1 MNYAVIAALIAVGV
15 TGPDSEIGVVLDS
28 LFPLLSSAF
37 DYTMVVLSAAFDL
50 ALALVAIAL

>member
-15 TGPDSEIGVVLDS
+15 TRPDSEIGVVLES
-28 LFPLLSSAF
+28 LFPLLSGAF
-37 DYTMVVLSAAFDL
+37 DYAMVALNTAFHL